1 MIIFS
6 PFSPFQLVSFFNPT
20 THTISESRYIILKCK
35 SIKNEFMQLFVIKK
49 HANTFYSTFY
59 LNVTGQSQQKI
70 KMQNI
75 SIFFPA
81 IYISLRFLLPIPKLL
96 NLFQILFSPQIL
108 TCSII
113 QFKIQNLNCQ
123 IGFKVFTCH
132 KSEMQVV

>member
-20 THTISESRYIILKCK
+20 ISKSWYIILKCK
-35 SIKNEFMQLFVIKK
+35 SIKNEFMQFFVIKK

-59 LNVTGQSQQKI
+59 LNVIGQSQHKI

-81 IYISLRFLLPIPKLL
+81 IYISLRFFTTYSQITEPVPNFVLTP
-96 NLFQILFSPQIL
+96 NSDMLFNTVQDS
-108 TCSII
+108 
-113 QFKIQNLNCQ
+113 
-123 IGFKVFTCH
+123 
-132 KSEMQVV
+132 KSELPYWLQSFYLS